1 MLWGRYVEGEDVSGD
16 VMRRVRML
24 WGCYVEGEEE
34 GVMGT
39 LCGG

>member
-1 MLWGRYVEGEDVSGD
+1 MEGEDVSGD

-34 GVMGT
+34 GVMGM
-39 LCGG
+39 LRGG